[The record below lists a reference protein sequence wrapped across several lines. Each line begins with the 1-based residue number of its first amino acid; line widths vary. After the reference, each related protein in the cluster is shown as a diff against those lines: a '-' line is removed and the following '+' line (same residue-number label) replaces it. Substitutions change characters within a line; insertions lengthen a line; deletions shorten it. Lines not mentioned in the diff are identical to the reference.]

1 MYYFRCSKKQAM
13 DKIRISAV
21 RYANTYPFIYGLTER
36 GFDKK
41 SVLETDH
48 PSDCAAKV
56 ISGRSDLGLI
66 PVAAIPFIH
75 EPHIIGDYCIGT
87 NGKVRTVQLMGNSIL
102 KDAEKIYLDYRSRT
116 SVNLIKIIARNYWKK
131 NFSWINTS
139 EGFDF
144 KSIMKN
150 EATVLIG
157 DQCFELEDF
166 YRYKCDLG
174 EEWKKFSGL
183 PFVFACWVS
192 NKPLPPDFI
201 EDFNDALSL
210 GVKNIDL
217 VADRFGK
224 SGSITGTELIDYLTV
239 NIDYPLNDEKKK
251 AMNLFLDLLKKV

>member
-66 PVAAIPFIH
+66 PVAAIPFIN

-87 NGKVRTVQLMGNSIL
+87 NGKVRTVQLMSNSIL

-116 SVNLIKIIARNYWKK
+116 SVNLIKIIAHNYWKK
-131 NFSWINTS
+131 DFSWINTS

-166 YRYKCDLG
+166 YEYKCDLG

-192 NKPLPPDFI
+192 NKPLPSDFI

-217 VADRFGK
+217 VADRFGN
-224 SGSITGTELIDYLTV
+224 SGSITGAELIAYLTE
-239 NIDYPLNDEKKK
+239 NIDFPLDNEKKK
-251 AMNLFLDLLKKV
+251 AMNLFLDLLKKL